1 MADSK
6 SSIRDWGLL
15 PADVR
20 KLVLKREWNN
30 DAGLKARLLNC
41 KPFPIRIGL
50 KPPAGRSA
58 IADMAHFQKFIG
70 QWRSY
75 SSQKTI
81 QWESRR
87 YRTLAEQ
94 TVPKFFILENIKQLI
109 EFVGKEALSRS
120 EKWTQNMAPLLSI
133 KEELYPAL
141 VKHLKTIESMR
152 LSDAELL
159 SRLVKQLFFQMGVG
173 QYLRALPLI
182 GVDTKFLE
190 NYQALISDVLDILHD
205 GEITASGG
213 LLEWLGCLENPR
225 GWLTVRPLCES
236 VKAKIGGF
244 PVMQLHSDVL
254 REQALPANNILVV
267 ENMQSGLGLP
277 LLKDTIAVFG
287 GGKNVS
293 WMDAVW
299 LKTRRVAYWGDID
312 TWGLSILSDVR
323 SRLSSVKAIMMD
335 ADALTHHEDRM
346 VVEPESLEHLP
357 KFLTDTEAQIFSDLK
372 TDKYPGSRLE
382 QERLSPDYIR
392 IKLETWAKSN

>member
-1 MADSK
+1 MAGAK
-6 SSIRDWGLL
+6 ELIRNWGLL

-30 DAGLKARLLNC
+30 DANLKARLLNR

-75 SSQKTI
+75 SPQKTI

-109 EFVGKEALSRS
+109 EFVGKEAHSRS

-141 VKHLKTIESMR
+141 VKNLKTIELMR
-152 LSDAELL
+152 LADAELL
-159 SRLVKQLFFQMGVG
+159 SRLVKQLFSQMGVG
-173 QYLRALPLI
+173 QYLRALPLVGI
-182 GVDTKFLE
+182 DTKFLE
-190 NYQALISDVLDILHD
+190 NYQPLITDVLDVLHD
-205 GEITASGG
+205 GEITTSGG

-225 GWLTVRPLCES
+225 GWLTIRPLCES
-236 VKAKIGGF
+236 AQIKMGGF

-254 REQALPANNILVV
+254 REHALPASNIIVV

-277 LLKDTIAVFG
+277 SLKDTIAVFG

-293 WMDAVW
+293 WMDANW
-299 LKTRRVAYWGDID
+299 LKSKRVAYWGEID
-312 TWGLSILSDVR
+312 SWGLSILSDVR
-323 SRLSSVKAIMMD
+323 SKLPSVKAIMMD
-335 ADALTHHEDRM
+335 ADTLTQHEN
-346 VVEPESLEHLP
+346 
-357 KFLTDTEAQIFSDLK
+357 QI
-372 TDKYPGSRLE
+372 GR
-382 QERLSPDYIR
+382 
-392 IKLETWAKSN
+392 AHV

>member
-1 MADSK
+1 MAGAK
-6 SSIRDWGLL
+6 ESIRDWGLL

-20 KLVLKREWNN
+20 ELVLKREWDNY
-30 DAGLKARLLNC
+30 AGLKARLLNR

-50 KPPAGRSA
+50 KPPAGRNA

-87 YRTLAEQ
+87 YRALAEQ
-94 TVPKFFILENIKQLI
+94 TVPKFFILKNIKELI

-120 EKWTQNMAPLLSI
+120 EKWTKNMAPLLSI

-141 VKHLKTIESMR
+141 VKHLKTIELMH

-159 SRLVKQLFFQMGVG
+159 SRLVKQLSSQMGAG
-173 QYLRALPLI
+173 QYLRALPLV

-190 NYQALISDVLDILHD
+190 NYQPLISDVLDVLHD

-236 VKAKIGGF
+236 AIANIGGF

-254 REQALPANNILVV
+254 REYGLPANNILVV

-293 WMDAVW
+293 WMDADW

-312 TWGLSILSDVR
+312 SWGLSILSDVR
-323 SRLSSVKAIMMD
+323 SKLPSIKAIMMD
-335 ADALTHHEDRM
+335 ADTLTHHEERM
-346 VVEPESLEHLP
+346 VVEPEPLEHLP
-357 KFLTDTEAQIFSDLK
+357 RFLTDSEALIFSDLK
-372 TDKYPGSRLE
+372 TGNYPGSRLE

-392 IKLETWAKSN
+392 LKLEAWANQY